1 MGITRSFEQKF
12 LFQAGRCLSNLF
24 AVSGVATVLIGIILF
39 FNSSTTTVK
48 SLDEYTKRL
57 NQEID
62 SKGKELG
69 KEMAQLSYTSQTNP
83 AASIAFN
90 EVQNDFAREVT
101 ARDEKV
107 PRYESYVDRV
117 NENKRQYRSIAP
129 LVFGYG
135 LAVITSAAATS
146 AIFSIERNTRKY

>member
-39 FNSSTTTVK
+39 FNSSTTVK

-62 SKGKELG
+62 SKEKELG
-69 KEMAQLSYTSQTNP
+69 KEMAELSYIYQTNP

-90 EVQNDFAREVT
+90 EVQHDFAREFT

-107 PRYESYVDRV
+107 QRYESYVDRV
-117 NENKRQYRSIAP
+117 NENKRKYRSIAP

>member
-1 MGITRSFEQKF
+1 MGFTRSFEQKF

-24 AVSGVATVLIGIILF
+24 AVSGVATVLIGIIIF
-39 FNSSTTTVK
+39 FNSSITRVQ

-62 SKGKELG
+62 SKEKELG
-69 KEMAQLSYTSQTNP
+69 KEMTELSYTYQTDP
-83 AASIAFN
+83 VAPIAFN
-90 EVQNDFAREVT
+90 RIEHDFSREFT
-101 ARDEKV
+101 ARDEKAQS
-107 PRYESYVDRV
+107 YESYVGRV